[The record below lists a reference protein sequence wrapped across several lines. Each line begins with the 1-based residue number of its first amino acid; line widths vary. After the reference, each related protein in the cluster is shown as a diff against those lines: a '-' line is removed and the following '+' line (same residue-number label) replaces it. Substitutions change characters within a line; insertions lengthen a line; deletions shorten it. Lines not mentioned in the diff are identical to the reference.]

1 MAGNFQGGLVT
12 SNGLSFANCRIKIC
26 NINEMTSKET
36 KKRKRVIDSDDVSDE
51 DDFVQKSDGED
62 EEVIEE
68 DEIEEVPKKVKKNG
82 TLKKEKSTS
91 SLSKSSE
98 VVIHDGKL
106 IPRAKIYI
114 SVIKI
119 YGSILW
125 LYRFINHIRGR
136 DQFK

>member
-1 MAGNFQGGLVT
+1 MA
-12 SNGLSFANCRIKIC
+12 
-26 NINEMTSKET
+26 SKET
-36 KKRKRVIDSDDVSDE
+36 KKRKRVIDSDEVSDE

-119 YGSILW
+119 YGSIL
-125 LYRFINHIRGR
+125 
-136 DQFK
+136 